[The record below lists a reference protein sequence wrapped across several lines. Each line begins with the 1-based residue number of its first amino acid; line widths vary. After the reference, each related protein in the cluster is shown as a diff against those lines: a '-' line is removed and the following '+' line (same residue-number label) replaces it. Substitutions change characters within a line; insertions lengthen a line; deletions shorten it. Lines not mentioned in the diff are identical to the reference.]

1 MRKREFSP
9 VNLTVAEDTDRHR
22 DVGKSWCIFLDDDGV
37 CGSRADNGDESDRS
51 ELHGC
56 RIIFVFNERSLLD
69 VDCIRVVFMRTDF
82 LVLMRGDFGR
92 SKAKSA
98 ELVDRGSLFTYGTP
112 FKLLDAPNLYMLT
125 CCFQTSTSVKPWE
138 SILSIAAV
146 ERGTGSYALGVTFA
160 EPHFLRQQSLSR
172 TKSFTVHGS

>member
-1 MRKREFSP
+1 
-9 VNLTVAEDTDRHR
+9 
-22 DVGKSWCIFLDDDGV
+22 
-37 CGSRADNGDESDRS
+37 
-51 ELHGC
+51 
-56 RIIFVFNERSLLD
+56 
-69 VDCIRVVFMRTDF
+69 
-82 LVLMRGDFGR
+82 MRGDFGR